1 MKRTDQINKARLR
14 RQRKADIKTVLEN
27 ENKRALKFKLEKL

>member
-1 MKRTDQINKARLR
+1 MNRADQIKNAILR
-14 RQRKADIKTVLEN
+14 RQRKSDYKTAIEN